1 MLRVLLFYQPVTWG
15 SGNAYRLPSSFRED
29 TPVKVEIEA
38 TDQILLNMPTCQ
50 ECESQPNLSSIM
62 DCIKAVN
69 WRQIHSF
76 NLTSIVKCKFAFV
89 VV

>member
-1 MLRVLLFYQPVTWG
+1 MGTLTGYLHPSVIEQQEKTFFPV
-15 SGNAYRLPSSFRED
+15 ED

-38 TDQILLNMPTCQ
+38 TDQILLNMPTYQ
-50 ECESQPNLSSIM
+50 ECESQPNLSSVM